1 MGPFNVVVAIPVT
14 GIRLDE
20 AYSTFHQTAGKKTFA
35 PKRIRVRVPDS
46 IHFPSPCGLS
56 LQIKNAGN
64 LGLHPISEF
73 VGRHPGFEF
82 AGFRPSLLMLRIELG
97 EQVEVGSLP
106 VPRHSLRRTQ
116 IENRTSLW
124 P

>member
-1 MGPFNVVVAIPVT
+1 MGPFNVVVTVPVT
-14 GIRLDE
+14 GIRLDK
-20 AYSTFHQTAGKKTFA
+20 AHSTFHQTTSKKTFA
-35 PKRIRVRVPDS
+35 PKGIRMRVSDS
-46 IHFPSPCGLS
+46 IHFPSPCGLP
-56 LQIKNAGN
+56 LQIKNTGN

-82 AGFRPSLLMLRIELG
+82 TGFLPSLLMLRIELG

-106 VPRHSLRRTQ
+106 LPGHSLRRTQ
-116 IENRTSLW
+116 IENEPSLW